1 MNVYEIM
8 QESSGAVVNCFRKN
22 ESEIATELLR
32 NLVAKAFEE
41 GKKVGDSEGG
51 QYVLEY
57 LSDLYDG
64 VQDTDVWADYFND
77 EEAGE

>member
-8 QESSGAVVNCFRKN
+8 QSSGAVVNCFRKK
-22 ESEIATELLR
+22 EQEIATELLR

-41 GKKVGDSEGG
+41 GKKEGG
-51 QYVLEY
+51 AEAVYWLEEVYGSGVRETDAWAEYV
-57 LSDLYDG
+57 G
-64 VQDTDVWADYFND
+64 

>member
-8 QESSGAVVNCFRKN
+8 EQSSGAVVHCFRKN
-22 ESEIATELLR
+22 EKEIATELLR

-41 GKKVGDSEGG
+41 GQKAGAVDAG

-57 LSDLYDG
+57 LSDLYEG
-64 VQDTDVWADYFND
+64 VQDTDIWSDYFD
-77 EEAGE
+77 EEEASE